1 MKPIIPWL
9 VGALLVLTACGP
21 AEDTDTPASSSTDT
35 VHFKAQRGWDRMSE
49 ENKDALCMGL
59 YAYGRDWAAREISRG
74 GGQSETDA
82 LIAVALIET
91 ECDAR

>member
-1 MKPIIPWL
+1 VKPIIPWL
-9 VGALLVLTACGP
+9 VGALLVPTACTP
-21 AEDTDTPASSSTDT
+21 EETDTPASSSTDT
-35 VHFKAQRGWDRMSE
+35 TRLAAQLAWEGQSE
-49 ENKDALCMGL
+49 ENKDALCLGL
-59 YAYGRDWAAREISRG
+59 YAYGRDWAAREIARG

>member
-1 MKPIIPWL
+1 VKPIIPWI

-21 AEDTDTPASSSTDT
+21 ADDTDTPASSSTDT
-35 VHFKAQRGWDRMSE
+35 VHLAAQLAWEGQSE
-49 ENKDALCMGL
+49 ENKDALCLGL
-59 YAYGRDWAAREISRG
+59 YAYGRDWAAREIARG
-74 GGQSETDA
+74 GGQSEADA

>member
-9 VGALLVLTACGP
+9 VGALLVLPACTP
-21 AEDTDTPASSSTDT
+21 EDTDTPASSSTDT
-35 VHFKAQRGWDRMSE
+35 AHLAAQLAWEGQSE
-49 ENKDALCMGL
+49 ENKDALCLGL
-59 YAYGRDWAAREISRG
+59 YAYGRDWAAREIARG

>member
-9 VGALLVLTACGP
+9 VGALLVLTACTP
-21 AEDTDTPASSSTDT
+21 EETDTPASSSTDT
-35 VHFKAQRGWDRMSE
+35 AQFKAQRGWNRMSE
-49 ENKDALCMGL
+49 ENKDALCLGL
-59 YAYGRDWAAREISRG
+59 YAYGRDWAAHEISRG